1 MKKKWDF
8 DQLSNVQCMEPGC
21 EKYLKRRL
29 VEAKF
34 PRNITHCYKHQP
46 KGTISGHSERG
57 RS

>member
-1 MKKKWDF
+1 VKKKWDF

-21 EKYLKRRL
+21 DKYLKRRL
-29 VEAKF
+29 VEQKF

-46 KGTISGHSERG
+46 KHTISGHSARG